1 MILTTFRHRLKHL
14 GSVCGAALVAV
25 SFAVTASAQDTN
37 GDPIG
42 FRFLTIGG
50 GARAVG
56 LAETMVA
63 DGQDDPF
70 VMEYNPAG
78 LAALTRT
85 TVSFSHNQFYQ
96 DTRGEYITAGVPIG
110 QWSLGG
116 RVGYLG
122 TDNIPLRTGPST
134 QPLAFYDATSGVF
147 QAALA
152 RQIDPSLSLG
162 ISAGY
167 VLEHI
172 NTETAQSAILGIGL
186 RFQRWPGVVIGASLV
201 NFGPKAEFVNQQVRM
216 PNRFLLGGTWTH
228 HIVTVRAE
236 LVAPDNDN
244 AKGLFA
250 AEATPDPRLSL
261 RAGIKLGYDTQFF
274 AAGFGARTPDGR
286 IGVDYA
292 FAPYSDDFGSTHR
305 FGLSL
310 RP

>member
-1 MILTTFRHRLKHL
+1 MAAVL
-14 GSVCGAALVAV
+14 GMSQPG
-25 SFAVTASAQDTN
+25 SAQDAN
-37 GDPIG
+37 SDPIG
-42 FRFLTIGG
+42 FKFLTIGG

-56 LAETMVA
+56 LAETMAA

-78 LAALTRT
+78 LAALERT

-96 DTRGEYITAGVPIG
+96 DTRGEYVSAGVPMG
-110 QWSLGG
+110 RWSLGG
-116 RVGYLG
+116 RIGYLG
-122 TDNIPLRTGPST
+122 TDNIPLRTGPSS

-152 RQIDPSLSLG
+152 REIDPTLSLG
-162 ISAGY
+162 VSAAY

-172 NTETAQSAILGIGL
+172 DNETAQSAIFGLGL
-186 RFQRWPGVVIGASLV
+186 RYHRWQNIVIGASLV
-201 NFGPKAEFVNQQVRM
+201 NFGPKADFIEQKFRM
-216 PNRFLLGGTWTH
+216 PNRFLLGGTYTRDV
-228 HIVTVRAE
+228 VTVRAE

-244 AKGLFA
+244 AKGNFA
-250 AEATPDPRLSL
+250 AEVTPDPRLSL
-261 RAGIKLGYDTQFF
+261 RAGIKVGYDTQFF